1 MGRGGCL
8 GSGHA
13 HRLTSAVT
21 ERPHPTPT
29 HPQHTAWWAA
39 APGFQGPVGPSL
51 PRPPSSSSVLGWTAP
66 SCGGGGRSVAAEGGA
81 WGARLCPPRCTRR
94 ALPRPSSGG
103 LCCRGPVPG
112 ALTSSLA
119 TLGRATM
126 SHVYCELCGLSYPSE
141 SSSCDGAR
149 HSAPCPTGNLARA
162 VFVLRDFPPA
172 GGGSV
177 RSSEPPAAACFR
189 ISRLSARTCNTAADG
204 QRAVSR
210 SSPACIG

>member
-1 MGRGGCL
+1 M
-8 GSGHA
+8 
-13 HRLTSAVT
+13 
-21 ERPHPTPT
+21 
-29 HPQHTAWWAA
+29 
-39 APGFQGPVGPSL
+39 GPSL
-51 PRPPSSSSVLGWTAP
+51 PRPPSSSSYWGWTAP
-66 SCGGGGRSVAAEGGA
+66 SWGGGGRSVAAEGGA
-81 WGARLCPPRCTRR
+81 RGARLCPPRCTRR

-126 SHVYCELCGLSYPSE
+126 SHDVP
-141 SSSCDGAR
+141 R
-149 HSAPCPTGNLARA
+149 CPTSTVNSVDCHTPPSPAPVMEPDTLRLALQGTWHWRC
-162 VFVLRDFPPA
+162 LCSEIFPPA

-177 RSSEPPAAACFR
+177 RCSEPPAATCFR
-189 ISRLSARTCNTAADG
+189 ISRLGARTCNTAAHC